1 MIPIRTSISPRK
13 TPYANYALILLNI
26 VIFIFSIRSAI
37 DPHTRQRVLALR
49 LWAEQFMLTPIRP
62 YLWQFV
68 TYAFLHGSLMH
79 ILGNMYFLYLF
90 GNNVNDKLGHIG
102 YTCFYL
108 TGGIFAGIGHTL
120 LHVNPVLGASGAVAA
135 VTGAY
140 LVLFPRTVITVLYW
154 FFFIGTID
162 LSALYFI
169 IFKMI
174 VWDNVIEA
182 KFAAD
187 AVAYDAHLA
196 GYIFGIA
203 AVLLLLA
210 TKLIETN
217 YHDMWSMIKQ
227 WNRRRRFRDAVA
239 DGYDPYRGYNPRKSI
254 NAKEV
259 KKTPAQQA
267 EDENII
273 QMRTDIISAI
283 NSHNLPEAA
292 RLYMKITEI
301 DPQQVMPRKN
311 QLDLANQL
319 MSMGK
324 WEQSAAAYEKFLN
337 HYPNYEYAEQVHLM
351 LGLIYCRYLKQT
363 EQALK
368 YLTVAREKLT
378 DASQIKMCDVELK
391 KLQN

>member
-13 TPYANYALILLNI
+13 TPYANYILILLNI
-26 VIFIFSIRSAI
+26 VIFILSVRSAI
-37 DPHTRQRVLALR
+37 DPQTRERVIALR
-49 LWAEQFMLTPIRP
+49 AWAEQFMLTPIRP

-108 TGGIFAGIGHTL
+108 TGGVFAGIGHTL

-140 LVLFPRTVITVLYW
+140 LVLFPKTVITVLYW
-154 FFFIGTID
+154 FFLIGTFD

-174 VWDNVIEA
+174 VWDNIIEA

-187 AVAYDAHLA
+187 AIAYDAHLA
-196 GYIFGIA
+196 GYVFGVA
-203 AVLLLLA
+203 AVTLLFA
-210 TKLIETN
+210 VRLIDTD
-217 YHDMWSMIKQ
+217 YSDMWSMIKQ
-227 WNRRRRFRDAVA
+227 WNRRRRFRDTVD
-239 DGYDPYRGYNPRKSI
+239 DGYDPYKGLISRKAVKA
-254 NAKEV
+254 NEV
-259 KKTPAQQA
+259 KKTPDQQA
-267 EDENII
+267 REDKIT
-273 QMRTDIISAI
+273 QMRTEIMTSI
-283 NSHNLPEAA
+283 NKHNLPHAA
-292 RLYMKITEI
+292 EI
-301 DPQQVMPRKN
+301 YLKLTDIEPENVMPRQY

-324 WEQSAAAYEKFLN
+324 WGQSATAYEKFLS
-337 HYPNYEYAEQVHLM
+337 HYPSYEYAEQVHLM
-351 LGLIYCRYLKQT
+351 LGLIYCRYLKQ
-363 EQALK
+363 ADRAMK
-368 YLTVAREKLT
+368 YLTIARDKLT
-378 DASQIKMCDVELK
+378 DPSQIKMCDDELK
-391 KLQN
+391 RLQN

>member
-1 MIPIRTSISPRK
+1 
-13 TPYANYALILLNI
+13 
-26 VIFIFSIRSAI
+26 
-37 DPHTRQRVLALR
+37 
-49 LWAEQFMLTPIRP
+49 
-62 YLWQFV
+62 
-68 TYAFLHGSLMH
+68 
-79 ILGNMYFLYLF
+79 
-90 GNNVNDKLGHIG
+90 
-102 YTCFYL
+102 
-108 TGGIFAGIGHTL
+108 
-120 LHVNPVLGASGAVAA
+120 
-135 VTGAY
+135 
-140 LVLFPRTVITVLYW
+140 
-154 FFFIGTID
+154 
-162 LSALYFI
+162 
-169 IFKMI
+169 
-174 VWDNVIEA
+174 
-182 KFAAD
+182 
-187 AVAYDAHLA
+187 
-196 GYIFGIA
+196 
-203 AVLLLLA
+203 
-210 TKLIETN
+210 
-217 YHDMWSMIKQ
+217 MWSMIKQ